1 MSNYN
6 VEFYKKADGT
16 EPAKDFISSLEPK
29 MMAKVLRTID
39 LLEEF
44 GPQLREPYSKALGD
58 GIFEL
63 RVKVGN
69 NITRTFYFFYVD
81 RKIFLTNGFIKKTQ
95 TTPSQ
100 ELTRAKIY
108 RADFLNREGGSK

>member
-63 RVKVGN
+63 RAKVGN

-81 RKIFLTNGFIKKTQ
+81 KKIFLTNG
-95 TTPSQ
+95 
-100 ELTRAKIY
+100 
-108 RADFLNREGGSK
+108 